1 MNEEATW
8 TRVPYSDPVR
18 KDGRHIGMRESG
30 GRGTS
35 LAGSPHLDEIKQTTD
50 FKSLTHEAILML
62 TLKHRLAVVAGQ
74 SLNILCAFW
83 VRTPDGS
90 EVSLNIVDGTAISK
104 PRATEITHSLGIRFH
119 FF

>member
-1 MNEEATW
+1 
-8 TRVPYSDPVR
+8 
-18 KDGRHIGMRESG
+18 
-30 GRGTS
+30 
-35 LAGSPHLDEIKQTTD
+35 
-50 FKSLTHEAILML
+50 ML

-83 VRTPDGS
+83 VLTPDGS